1 MRHLFREKTV
11 LVVND
16 NEHSRKM
23 LVAVMRV
30 IGFRNIEQAKKAG
43 EGFAKFQRENIDV
56 IIGDITDGTSDAIA
70 LCEMVR
76 NKEDSPNRNVPL
88 LAVAGSNA
96 LHLVDRAKEVL
107 ITDLLQS
114 PYSVN
119 NIANKIKYVLNLEQ
133 EQLENIRDTYTN
145 VAIENKSEA
154 PQSAEEDVIDA
165 QIVEEWPDEDETHT
179 LTDTLLDHYL
189 KHYEVVF
196 SKLKIAQEATHK
208 CMEEV
213 REVYEKAKE
222 RDNTNVMQF
231 KDFDKMW
238 EDVLALF
245 MKGGMSEED
254 IFEIEKL
261 ITVIPKDI
269 REHYDEISQQDKSFL
284 ALIES
289 LNTAAYKKAKE
300 KVVKLQAQPNPLN
313 GRTSEDYDLEFE
325 DDDED
330 DVKAFIFKPRSRT

>member
-30 IGFRNIEQAKKAG
+30 IGFRNIEQANKAG
-43 EGFAKFQRENIDV
+43 EGFSKFQRGQIDV
-56 IIGDITDGTSDAIA
+56 IIGDITDGTNDAIA

-76 NKEDSPNRNVPL
+76 NKEDSPNKNIPL

-119 NIANKIKYVLNLEQ
+119 NIASKLKYVLNLEQ
-133 EQLENIRDTYTN
+133 QQLENIRDTYTN
-145 VAIENKSEA
+145 VAIENKEEA
-154 PQSAEEDVIDA
+154 PEDDDVIDA
-165 QIVEEWPDEDETHT
+165 EVIEQWPDEEEANS

-189 KHYEVVF
+189 KHYEIVF
-196 SKLKIAQEATHK
+196 SKLKVAQEATHK

-238 EDVLALF
+238 EDVLELF
-245 MKGGMSEED
+245 IKGGLAEED

-269 REHYDEISQQDKSFL
+269 RQHYDEISQQDKSFL

-313 GRTSEDYDLEFE
+313 GRTSEDYDLED

-330 DVKAFIFKPRSRT
+330 GVKAFIFKPRSRT